1 MFLLRR
7 EYRDGA
13 ERPEIVFL
21 QATVTPQGA
30 GAGPPY
36 RTLQVAVPTT
46 DPGRRVAFLR
56 VPEPPEGGRAA
67 VRYRFSAVRD
77 GGEWRSPWFEVD
89 VPSDDLISD
98 LYRIPEE
105 GEGNLLPAPGRGYF
119 RLVLPLAEGERGEGI
134 FRFGY
139 GAMRKKPSTALCRA
153 SVDAGNEPAP
163 VIEIPQ
169 ALSVLK
175 NRPMPYFLYH
185 LSGDGTLRADKIAC
199 ARITF
204 PDAEGDVACARMV
217 WGDPAWRAVNVSP
230 MEAKGFPPGA
240 GAAEDE
246 FFAEDREAF
255 LEARSSALS
264 GIPVPRIFEAYV
276 FGPSGSRVEYCFQTE
291 VRLPSGGSRVRWH
304 NREGG
309 GNWDV
314 IL

>member
-36 RTLQVAVPTT
+36 RTLQVAVPTP

-56 VPEPPEGGRAA
+56 VPEPPEGGRVA
-67 VRYRFSAVRD
+67 VRYRFSAVQG
-77 GGEWRSPWFEVD
+77 GGEWRSPWFEVE

-98 LYRIPEE
+98 LYRLPEE

-119 RLVLPLAEGERGEGI
+119 RLVLPLAEGERGGGI

-240 GAAEDE
+240 CAAEHE

-264 GIPVPRIFEAYV
+264 GIRVPRIFEAYV